1 LSEEQKRAK
10 DETANEQSRDLHENV
25 SRGGARGMGGYPVG
39 DRIATISGS
48 RGVEDHR
55 ESRRA
60 PCLAGNV
67 DTCGPKMSAK
77 WLRAM
82 PGS

>member
-10 DETANEQSRDLHENV
+10 DETAKEQSRDLHENV

-48 RGVEDHR
+48 
-55 ESRRA
+55 
-60 PCLAGNV
+60 
-67 DTCGPKMSAK
+67 
-77 WLRAM
+77 
-82 PGS
+82 PG